1 MKNLHSTAVKTFALA
16 ISLTAI
22 LGIFSCQNTPVTPQY
37 DTDLVAL
44 TDNNELLKL
53 NASNPSQTNKRTP
66 ITGLASNEKVLAI
79 DFRPATGQL
88 YGVSNQSRI
97 YVIHSDSGT
106 ARAIGAAAFTPALNG
121 TIVGL
126 DFNPTVDRI
135 RLTTNT
141 GQNLR
146 LNPETGGIASTDAAL
161 NPSTPSVSE
170 VAYTNNSAG
179 VTTTTLYDIDVATDK
194 LYVQNPPNNGTLV
207 EVGDLGVNAEGAAG
221 FDITDNNLAYSIL
234 KVAGKTRLYVVN
246 LTTGRVLNVG
256 NTEIG
261 ANIIGL
267 AIPTTPVAYAVDG
280 GNNLLIFNPFN
291 PQPIVKTITGL
302 LTDETLLGLD
312 MRPANG
318 QLYALG
324 SSSRLY
330 TINASSGAATLV
342 GTTAFTPALSGTSFG
357 FDFNPTVDRIRIVSN
372 TGQNLRAHPE
382 TGVIAAVDGAIN
394 PSGSTIT
401 AAAYT
406 NNFAGATT
414 TTLYVIDAQNQR
426 LFIQNPPNNG
436 TLVPVGSPFNTRFSG
451 ENGFDISSKSNRA
464 FVLLNNAGD
473 MRLYDLNLA
482 TATLTNGVAFPRA
495 NITGFTLGLGF

>member
-1 MKNLHSTAVKTFALA
+1 
-16 ISLTAI
+16 
-22 LGIFSCQNTPVTPQY
+22 
-37 DTDLVAL
+37 
-44 TDNNELLKL
+44 
-53 NASNPSQTNKRTP
+53 
-66 ITGLASNEKVLAI
+66 
-79 DFRPATGQL
+79 
-88 YGVSNQSRI
+88 
-97 YVIHSDSGT
+97 
-106 ARAIGAAAFTPALNG
+106 
-121 TIVGL
+121 
-126 DFNPTVDRI
+126 
-135 RLTTNT
+135 
-141 GQNLR
+141 
-146 LNPETGGIASTDAAL
+146 
-161 NPSTPSVSE
+161 
-170 VAYTNNSAG
+170 
-179 VTTTTLYDIDVATDK
+179 
-194 LYVQNPPNNGTLV
+194 
-207 EVGDLGVNAEGAAG
+207 
-221 FDITDNNLAYSIL
+221 
-234 KVAGKTRLYVVN
+234 
-246 LTTGRVLNVG
+246 
-256 NTEIG
+256 
-261 ANIIGL
+261 
-267 AIPTTPVAYAVDG
+267 
-280 GNNLLIFNPFN
+280 
-291 PQPIVKTITGL
+291 
-302 LTDETLLGLD
+302 
-312 MRPANG
+312 
-318 QLYALG
+318 LG